1 MFVYILIIYLIES
14 IPYLVT
20 LVMFSTLI
28 LLLLRVD
35 IEVGLHFT
43 TSMRIIRDVT

>member
-20 LVMFSTLI
+20 LVMFSTFI

-35 IEVGLHFT
+35 TEVHFT